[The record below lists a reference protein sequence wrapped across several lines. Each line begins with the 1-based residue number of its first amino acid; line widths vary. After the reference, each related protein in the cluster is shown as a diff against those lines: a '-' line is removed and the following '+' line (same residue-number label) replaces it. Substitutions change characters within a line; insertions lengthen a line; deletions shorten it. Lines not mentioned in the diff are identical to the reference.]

1 MVLVHS
7 NTMKGA
13 QMSNK
18 QIAERLLVEVWN
30 KGNLSL
36 VDELLT
42 ADYQNHDT
50 TNPFAEQKGPDGYKK
65 LVGMYLEAFPN
76 TTFTIRDQIE
86 SGDKVVT
93 RWTVEGTHKG
103 VLMGIPPT
111 GKDAKATGINIDR
124 FADGKVA
131 ESWGNWDTIGMMRQL
146 GVIPEAG

>member
-1 MVLVHS
+1 
-7 NTMKGA
+7 
-13 QMSNK
+13 MSNK

-36 VDELLT
+36 CDELLT
-42 ADYQNHDT
+42 ADYQNHDAN
-50 TNPFAEQKGPDGYKK
+50 NPFAEEKGPEGYKK

-76 TTFTIRDQIE
+76 TTFTIRDQID

-103 VLMGIPPT
+103 TLMGIPAT
-111 GKDAKATGINIDR
+111 GKDAKVTGINIDR
-124 FADGKVA
+124 FVDGKVA
-131 ESWGNWDTIGMMRQL
+131 ESWGNWDALGMMRQL